1 MFNSTKLRQIVSIDR
16 AGSLSAASKVLYVSQ
31 STLTKAVAD
40 VEQDLGLA
48 IFHRT
53 ARGVSATPEGRKFL
67 NRAERI
73 VADFEMLVEDTR
85 AQKEQID
92 QLLRI
97 GISPASQEGLYNRAI
112 AHLLKT
118 SPNICLHMAG
128 LPVERGVRMLKR
140 GDLDLLFAPTEE
152 LTREPDFSVEELG
165 RFYPRLFCRKGH
177 PILSEPQISLEMIEQ
192 YRVISPDYFVGYA
205 QRFAEFLL
213 QGDVDPR
220 RRLHIIENF
229 VVTQTVVAESD
240 LIGIV
245 SSTYGSTHSFQMNFA
260 LLDLDVFPSLNMG
273 VARLSR
279 WLPSLPVRACLAAI
293 RKFPPDAEV

>member
-1 MFNSTKLRQIVSIDR
+1 
-16 AGSLSAASKVLYVSQ
+16 
-31 STLTKAVAD
+31 
-40 VEQDLGLA
+40 
-48 IFHRT
+48 
-53 ARGVSATPEGRKFL
+53 
-67 NRAERI
+67 
-73 VADFEMLVEDTR
+73 
-85 AQKEQID
+85 
-92 QLLRI
+92 
-97 GISPASQEGLYNRAI
+97 
-112 AHLLKT
+112 
-118 SPNICLHMAG
+118 
-128 LPVERGVRMLKR
+128 MLKR

-260 LLDLDVFPSLNMG
+260 LLDLDVF
-273 VARLSR
+273 
-279 WLPSLPVRACLAAI
+279 LPEYGRCATVEMLPACLFAPVLQ
-293 RKFPPDAEV
+293 RFENSRPMLRSEFFH